1 MEISIEMIG
10 KKVKTYRGEGLV
22 VGRIIEFGR
31 ATKAVVQI
39 AGTRQEN
46 PRLMDAFPAS
56 DVELVDDT
64 VGGLVRDLPG
74 R

>member
-1 MEISIEMIG
+1 MEITLEMIG
-10 KKVKTYRGEGLV
+10 KKVTTPRGEGLV

-39 AGTRQEN
+39 VGTRQEN
-46 PRLMDAFPAS
+46 PRLMDAIPAS
-56 DVELVDDT
+56 DVELIDETGDVI
-64 VGGLVRDLPG
+64 RDLPG